1 MANDYLQLP
10 IRTGLIIAQN
20 NLKRCSLSESVCG
33 MIHLIILTHF
43 GENKHDGT
51 FGNELWD
58 HDFETIDNIH
68 SFKEQISESL
78 KKAVILHEK
87 RLTDV
92 KVNIAFEQ
100 ALTTVYNRRIKQ
112 KIQISIDGTLCKTNE
127 QFSFREMFFTGPLSY
142 Y

>member
-1 MANDYLQLP
+1 MANDYLKLP
-10 IRTGLIIAQN
+10 IQTGLIMGQN
-20 NLKRCSLSESVCG
+20 SLKRCSLSESVSD

-43 GENKHDGT
+43 GENKQDVS

-68 SFKEQISESL
+68 SFREKIAESL
-78 KKAVILHEK
+78 KTAVTRHEK

-92 KVNIAFEQ
+92 KVNIGFEQ
-100 ALTTVYNRRIKQ
+100 SMTSVYKRRIKQ
-112 KIQISIDGTLCKTNE
+112 KIRIRIEGTLIKTNE
-127 QFSFREMFFTGPLSY
+127 AFSFGEMFFMGPLSY